1 MTGHTPAQDQNPSLM
16 TAIGRGLRFRCPK
29 CGQGRIFR
37 AYLKQADACDHCGEP
52 LGSIRADD
60 GPAWLTVLS
69 LGPFLVA
76 ITFFVSFGHFPLWA
90 ALPVAAIAVTGAVLL
105 LLPRIKGA
113 FIAALWVS
121 GMGNGAGTA
130 D

>member
-1 MTGHTPAQDQNPSLM
+1 M
-16 TAIGRGLRFRCPK
+16 TALWRGLRFRCPK

-37 AYLKQADACDHCGEP
+37 AYLKQADMCDQCGEP
-52 LGSIRADD
+52 LGAIRADD

-90 ALPVAAIAVTGAVLL
+90 ALPMAAIAVTGAVLL

-121 GMGNGAGTA
+121 GLDSGAGEA

>member
-1 MTGHTPAQDQNPSLM
+1 MTSPTETPSLM
-16 TAIGRGLRFRCPK
+16 TAIGRGLRFRCPN
-29 CGQGRIFR
+29 CGQGKIFR
-37 AYLKQADACDHCGEP
+37 AYLKPVETCDQCGEP
-52 LGSIRADD
+52 LGAIRAED

-76 ITFFVSFGHFPLWA
+76 ITFFVSFGHIPLWV
-90 ALPVAAIAVTGAVLL
+90 ALPVTAIAVTGAVLV

-121 GMGNGAGTA
+121 GLGNGAGEA
-130 D
+130 E

>member
-1 MTGHTPAQDQNPSLM
+1 MTTPSRTPGLM
-16 TAIGRGLRFRCPK
+16 LAVWRGLRFRCPK

-37 AYLKQADACDHCGEP
+37 AYLKQADQCNQCGEP
-52 LGSIRADD
+52 LGAIRADD

-76 ITFFVSFGHFPLWA
+76 ITFLVSFGHFPLWA
-90 ALPVAAIAVTGAVLL
+90 SLPAAAVAVTGAVLL
-105 LLPRIKGA
+105 LLPRVKGA

-121 GMGNGAGTA
+121 AQGTGAGEA

>member
-1 MTGHTPAQDQNPSLM
+1 MQAPERPIFVSLM
-16 TAIGRGLRFRCPK
+16 RELRCRCPQ
-29 CGQGRIFR
+29 CGDGTLLTG
-37 AYLKQADACDHCGEP
+37 YLTPVENCNVCGEDF
-52 LGSIRADD
+52 SAIRADD